1 MESVQHRLREERRR
15 EPRFV
20 ADLET
25 VMIWEG
31 THEPVNIQNISAYGA
46 LLVGRCFPQI
56 NTRVT
61 LVGDGFEISAT
72 VIWVGAD
79 RCGVLLSGPVAPLE
93 IIRDRPVRTVARTD
107 GMTITLQ
114 RTGPYSYA

>member
-1 MESVQHRLREERRR
+1 MESVQHRRSEDRRKK
-15 EPRFV
+15 PRFV

-31 THEPVNIQNISAYGA
+31 THEPVTILNISAYGA
-46 LLVGRCFPQI
+46 LLTGRCFPQI

-61 LVGDGFEISAT
+61 LVGDGFEIGAT
-72 VIWVGAD
+72 VIWIGAD

-93 IIRDRPVRTVARTD
+93 IIRDRPVPTVDRTQ
-107 GMTITLQ
+107 GITITLQ